1 MKIFKGMLFVGMSL
15 IVNLD
20 CDIMKLA
27 SVLITY
33 IILMQVSFVPALCQ
47 EPYSDDHG
55 EVREMVLDHSLKT
68 VQLFREGW
76 PMSYPVVRL
85 TGDVPLVLEFDD
97 LSKDQPTFMY
107 RMIHCNA
114 DWTPSDLTELEY
126 LEGYPENE
134 IRNSTP
140 SFSTYTTYLHYR
152 LQIPNE
158 DIRMTLSGNYLLLVY
173 RDGNPDDV
181 VFTKRFMVTESRV
194 NIEASAHIPDLNQ
207 YKGCC
212 QEVDFTVKHSGVTI
226 DDPFSET
233 RAVIYQNGLWDMGI
247 DALQPYMVAQG
258 ELIYDYQDE
267 NVFPGGNE
275 FRFFD
280 TKNTRTPTYYV
291 QRIDFI
297 DPYFHF
303 ELKPDHSKSPNN
315 YFSQEDINGRYAV
328 EAEGSHDPGVDADY
342 VIAHFRLDIPLELE
356 GSVYI
361 AGALTNWQFDD
372 LSRMEYNQEEQA
384 YMKSLLLKQG
394 VYNYRYLFLPA
405 FNEQFDVAEIEGN
418 HYETGNEYL
427 ILFYHRPPGTRYDRL
442 LGHQVVHS
450 NQ

>member
-1 MKIFKGMLFVGMSL
+1 
-15 IVNLD
+15 
-20 CDIMKLA
+20 
-27 SVLITY
+27 
-33 IILMQVSFVPALCQ
+33 MQVSITPARCQ

-68 VQLFREGW
+68 VQLYREGW
-76 PMSYPVVRL
+76 PLSYPVIKL

-97 LSKDQPTFMY
+97 LSSDQPTFMY

-114 DWTPSDLTELEY
+114 DWTPSDLSEQEY
-126 LEGYPENE
+126 LDGYPENE
-134 IRNSTP
+134 IRSSTP
-140 SFSTYTTYLHYR
+140 SFNTYTTYLHYR

-158 DIRMTLSGNYLLLVY
+158 DVRPLLSGNYLLLVY

-181 VFTKRFMVTESRV
+181 VFTKRFMVTEGRV
-194 NIEASAHIPDLNQ
+194 NIEANAHIPDLSQ
-207 YKGCC
+207 YRDCC
-212 QEVDFTVKHSGVTI
+212 QEVDFTVNHRGLRI
-226 DDPFSET
+226 DDPFNET
-233 RAVIYQNGLWDMGI
+233 RAVIYQNGLWDLGI
-247 DALQPYMVAQG
+247 DAIQPYMVNPGQ
-258 ELIYDYQDE
+258 LIYDYQEE

-280 TKNTRTPTYYV
+280 TKNTRTPTYFV
-291 QRIDFI
+291 QRIEFL

-303 ELKPDHSKSPNN
+303 ELKAGHNRSNQSYSFN
-315 YFSQEDINGRYAV
+315 EDINGRYAV
-328 EAEGSHDPGVDADY
+328 EADGSHEPGVDADY
-342 VIAHFRLDIPLELE
+342 VFVHFRLDIPLALE

-405 FNEQFDVAEIEGN
+405 FNEQFDMTEIEGN
-418 HYETGNEYL
+418 HSQTSNEYL

-450 NQ
+450 Q

>member
-1 MKIFKGMLFVGMSL
+1 
-15 IVNLD
+15 
-20 CDIMKLA
+20 
-27 SVLITY
+27 
-33 IILMQVSFVPALCQ
+33 MQVSITPARCQ

-68 VQLFREGW
+68 VQLYREGW
-76 PMSYPVVRL
+76 PLSYPVIKL

-97 LSKDQPTFMY
+97 LSSDQPTFMY

-114 DWTPSDLTELEY
+114 DWTPSDLTEQEY
-126 LEGYPENE
+126 LDGYPENE
-134 IRNSTP
+134 IRSSTP
-140 SFSTYTTYLHYR
+140 SFNTYTTYLHYR

-158 DIRMTLSGNYLLLVY
+158 DVRPLLSGNYLLLVY

-181 VFTKRFMVTESRV
+181 VFTKRFMVTEGRV
-194 NIEASAHIPDLNQ
+194 NIEANAHIPDLSQ
-207 YKGCC
+207 YRDCC
-212 QEVDFTVKHSGVTI
+212 QEVDFTVNHRGLRI
-226 DDPFSET
+226 DDPFNET
-233 RAVIYQNGLWDMGI
+233 RAVIYQNGLWDLGI
-247 DALQPYMVAQG
+247 DALQPYMVNPDQ
-258 ELIYDYQDE
+258 LIYDYQEE

-280 TKNTRTPTYYV
+280 TKNTRTPTYFV
-291 QRIDFI
+291 QRIEFL

-303 ELKPDHSKSPNN
+303 ELKAGHNRSNQSYSFN
-315 YFSQEDINGRYAV
+315 EDINGRYAV
-328 EAEGSHDPGVDADY
+328 EADGSHEPGVDADY
-342 VIAHFRLDIPLELE
+342 VFVHFRLDIPLALE

-405 FNEQFDVAEIEGN
+405 FNEQFDMTEIEGN
-418 HYETGNEYL
+418 HSQTSNEYL

-450 NQ
+450 Q